1 MRGSIGAT
9 TPTKTR
15 WSGFMC
21 LRMIFRTRDAILFAG
36 QRDIEIPALSSNRL
50 GSSSA

>member
-15 WSGFMC
+15 WSGFRC
-21 LRMIFRTRDAILFAG
+21 CADDLQDADAVSLAG
-36 QRDIEIPALSSNRL
+36 QGDVEVPALSSNRL